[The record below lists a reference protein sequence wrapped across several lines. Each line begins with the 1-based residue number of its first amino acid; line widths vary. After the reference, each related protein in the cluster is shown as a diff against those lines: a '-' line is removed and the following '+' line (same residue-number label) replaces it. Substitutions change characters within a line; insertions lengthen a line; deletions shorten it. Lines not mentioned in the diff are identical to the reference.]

1 MILVDTPL
9 WSLALRRTPDN
20 LGSSDRRSIQLLSRM
35 INEGRVELLGPVRQE
50 LLSGIREEAQFR
62 RMRDFLRAFPDTTVS
77 ANDYEQAA
85 HCSNLCR
92 RAGVA
97 SSPVDMLICALA
109 IRHDWEIFSTDG
121 DFANYK
127 PILNIQLIAKQ

>member
-9 WSLALRRTPDN
+9 WWLALRRKPEN
-20 LGSSDRRSIQLLSRM
+20 LGPSDRKSVQLLSRM
-35 INEGRVELLGPVRQE
+35 IDEGRVELLGPVRQE
-50 LLSGIREEAQFR
+50 LLSSLREEGQVR
-62 RMRDFLRAFPDTTVS
+62 RLRDYLRAFPDTHVS

-97 SSPVDMLICALA
+97 SSPVDMLICALSL
-109 IRHDWEIFSTDG
+109 RHEWEIFSTDG

-127 PILNIQLIAKQ
+127 PILNIQLIPTQ